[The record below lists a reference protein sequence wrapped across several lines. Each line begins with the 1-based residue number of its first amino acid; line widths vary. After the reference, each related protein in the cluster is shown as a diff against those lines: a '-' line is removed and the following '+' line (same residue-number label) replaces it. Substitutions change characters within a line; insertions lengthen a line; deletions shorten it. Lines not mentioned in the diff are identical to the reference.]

1 MRRRLFAAV
10 LLAVLAATGLT
21 ACSSSSDPDVLR
33 VGTEGTYAPFSFQGT
48 DGALTGYDVEIARAV
63 GEKLGKR
70 VEFVQ
75 TPWDAIF
82 AGLESRRFDV
92 VANQVTVTP
101 ERSGKY
107 GISTPYTV
115 SEGVVVTRSDDNSIT
130 SLADL
135 RGKTS
140 AQSVTS
146 NWNEVAT
153 GAGAKVEAVEGFV
166 QAVQLLKN
174 GRVDATVNDNLAV
187 AEYTTRTGDS
197 GVKVAAET
205 GSTTEQAFAT
215 RKDDALL
222 ADLNRALDEL
232 RADGTLKRISE
243 KYFGTDVSAPAGN

>member
-101 ERSGKY
+101 ERSRKY

-115 SEGVVVTRSDDNSIT
+115 SEGVVVTRSDDDSIR

-146 NWNEVAT
+146 NWNQVAT
-153 GAGAKVEAVEGFV
+153 DAGAKVEAVEGFV

-187 AEYTTRTGDS
+187 AEYTTRTGDK

-205 GSTTEQAFAT
+205 GSSTEQAFAT
-215 RKDDALL
+215 RSGDALL
-222 ADLNRALDEL
+222 TDLNRALDEL

-243 KYFGTDVSAPAGN
+243 KYFGTDVSVPAGS

>member
-10 LLAVLAATGLT
+10 LLAVLTATGLT
-21 ACSSSSDPDVLR
+21 ACSSASDPDVLR
-33 VGTEGTYAPFSFQGT
+33 VGTEGTYAPFSFQGS
-48 DGALTGYDVEIARAV
+48 DGALTGYDVEVAQAV
-63 GEKLGKR
+63 GAKLGKR

-101 ERSGKY
+101 ERSAKY

-146 NWNEVAT
+146 NWNQVAT
-153 GAGAKVEAVEGFV
+153 DAGARVEAVEGFV

-187 AEYTTRTGDS
+187 AEYTTRTGDT

-205 GSTTEQAFAT
+205 GSSTEQAFAT
-215 RKDDALL
+215 RSDDALL

-243 KYFGTDVSAPAGN
+243 KYFGTDVSVPASN